1 MKRTLLLIFT
11 LLFLF
16 AAEIGRVYFIMPFPG
31 SQKANTITIA
41 YFLNNNIWWLRL
53 AGLVLLVPLGWYV
66 LRNAKWWK
74 KILLSFFVIL
84 YGVVFYFVN
93 FKFLADKMFY
103 QPKNKMLVTVIDS
116 KVDSTRLVIGI
127 QINGQAKAY
136 PIEIIGY
143 HHQVQDTVGGQ
154 PVMVTYCTVCRTGRV
169 FSPIVNGKFQHFR
182 LVGMDHF
189 NAMFEDE
196 DTQSWWRQATGIA
209 IAGPLKGTAL
219 KEMPSEQL
227 RLDAWIRKYPNTLI
241 LQPDP
246 AFAKQY
252 KGLEGFD
259 AGTINSRL
267 EKRDTASWKF
277 KSWVV
282 GVLVDGHAKAYD
294 WNELV
299 KQRTIYDTLSGK
311 AMVLVLEKDNISF
324 HVWDRQPDHKN
335 LLLFTLDANTQ
346 MLKDSNTNTIW
357 NMEGECVEGPLKG
370 SRLSPVPAY
379 QEFWHSWQSFH
390 PGTSTYLPDKK

>member
-1 MKRTLLLIFT
+1 MKRTLLLIFA

-53 AGLVLLVPLGWYV
+53 VGLVLLVPLAWYV

-74 KILLSFFVIL
+74 KILLSLFMIL

-103 QPKNKMLVTVIDS
+103 QPKNKMLVTVADS

-143 HHQVQDTVGGQ
+143 HHQVEDTVGGE

-169 FSPIVNGKFQHFR
+169 FSPFVNGKFQHFR

-196 DTQSWWRQATGIA
+196 DTKSWWRQASGISVV
-209 IAGPLKGTAL
+209 GPLKGTAL
-219 KEMPSEQL
+219 KELPSEQL
-227 RLDAWIRKYPNTLI
+227 RLGTWVRRYPNTLI

-246 AFAKQY
+246 IFAKQY

-259 AGTINSRL
+259 EGTIKSGL
-267 EKRDTASWKF
+267 EKRDSASWKF
-277 KSWVV
+277 KSWVI
-282 GVLVDGHAKAYD
+282 GVMVDDHAKAYD
-294 WNELV
+294 WNDLLS
-299 KQRTIYDTLSGK
+299 RRIINDTIQNRSI
-311 AMVLVLEKDNISF
+311 VLVLEKDNISF
-324 HVWDRQPDHKN
+324 HAWNRQPGDR
-335 LLLFTLDANTQ
+335 LLTFSFDASSQT
-346 MLKDSNTNTIW
+346 LKDDITRSVW
-357 NMEGECVEGPLKG
+357 NMDGLCTEGLLKG
-370 SRLSPVPAY
+370 TQLAPAPAY